1 MDNTYRII
9 EKTEENK
16 QILFK
21 ILQNGPFDN
30 PSIRVSLYKKDQM
43 TAYDQNYSLV
53 DLKGYITDE
62 LNKCSDKIYY
72 VTTEPIFYD
81 GTEETYNNFEL
92 NLITDNFENGG
103 V

>member
-1 MDNTYRII
+1 
-9 EKTEENK
+9 
-16 QILFK
+16 
-21 ILQNGPFDN
+21 
-30 PSIRVSLYKKDQM
+30 M

-103 V
+103 YKFIFTLYDGTTKIGTIEKYFIVK